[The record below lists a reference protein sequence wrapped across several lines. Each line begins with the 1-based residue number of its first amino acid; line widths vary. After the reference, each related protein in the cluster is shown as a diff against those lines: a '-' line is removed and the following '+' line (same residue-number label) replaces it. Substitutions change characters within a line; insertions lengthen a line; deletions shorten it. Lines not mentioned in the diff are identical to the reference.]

1 MLKTS
6 RCDTSPFFHG
16 TAMPATVLI
25 VDDDPLT
32 LAQFSRIL
40 RLTGY
45 PVITAADGPE
55 GLRQAVL
62 HQPDLLIVDLRM
74 PVMNGADL
82 LEQLHQVPHLRDVPA
97 VIVTGDYA
105 LDDALRALGADVKFK
120 PLWIDDLVE
129 IVTTLL
135 PSSPPTKF

>member
-1 MLKTS
+1 
-6 RCDTSPFFHG
+6 
-16 TAMPATVLI
+16 
-25 VDDDPLT
+25 
-32 LAQFSRIL
+32 
-40 RLTGY
+40 
-45 PVITAADGPE
+45 
-55 GLRQAVL
+55 VL